1 MSKKEV
7 SAQHSLLLGTS
18 WPKWRLWPDSAGFPT
33 VQFCMGGQD
42 PPFDPPF
49 AGFFEG
55 GPTHSKLRGGL
66 HTCLRS

>member
-49 AGFFEG
+49 AGFF
-55 GPTHSKLRGGL
+55 
-66 HTCLRS
+66 